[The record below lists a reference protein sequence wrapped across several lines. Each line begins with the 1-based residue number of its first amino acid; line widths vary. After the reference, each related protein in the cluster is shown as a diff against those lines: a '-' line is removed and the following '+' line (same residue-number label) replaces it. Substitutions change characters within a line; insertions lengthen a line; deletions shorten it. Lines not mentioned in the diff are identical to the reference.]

1 MSRTVRSDIY
11 FFAIHKWAGKSVS
24 RIFYDDED
32 DDNDDGDGDGD
43 DDDGDYDDDDD
54 DKDDDGDDDDEK
66 ESSKKV
72 QNEKL
77 ISCFLK
83 VALKLGLVL
92 C

>member
-1 MSRTVRSDIY
+1 M
-11 FFAIHKWAGKSVS
+11 
-24 RIFYDDED
+24 FYDDED

-54 DKDDDGDDDDEK
+54 DNDDDGDDDDEK

-92 C
+92 CWIQLWGCFRPVEAKLPINAALE